1 MLFCSYLAAVR
12 ADDVPAAKSVARLLR
27 PPVIALSGKLLRL
40 CLPLMPGF
48 PVYYAV
54 FIRAPFSAAQ
64 AGAFGYFHFADHRK
78 LHTMMRTHYCGQL
91 NETLAD
97 QEITLCGWVHRRR
110 DHGGVIFLDIRDR
123 EGLAQVVF
131 DPDREETFALADSVR
146 SEYVVRIRG
155 KVRARPAG
163 AVNPNMASGA
173 IEVLG
178 YELEVLNQAETPPF
192 PLNEYSDV
200 GEETRLRYRFID
212 LRRPE
217 MAAKL
222 KLRSQITSS
231 IRRYLDENGF
241 LDVETPILTRATP
254 EGARD
259 YLVPSRTHPG
269 HFFALPQSPQL
280 FKQLLMVSG
289 FDRYYQIA
297 KCFRDEDLRADRQPE
312 FTQIDIETS
321 FLDEADI
328 MGLTEGMI
336 RQLFKQVLD
345 VDLGDFPHMTFEEAM
360 RRYGSDKPDLRNPLE
375 LVDVADQLAGVE
387 FKVFSGP
394 ANDPKGRVAALRV
407 PGGASMPRKQIDD
420 YTKFVGIYGAKGL
433 AYIKVNERAKGL
445 EGLQS
450 PIVKFIPEE
459 NLEVILDR
467 VGAVDGDLV
476 FFGADKAK
484 IVSEALG
491 ALRIKLGT
499 DLELLTSEW
508 APLWVVDFPM
518 FEENDDGSLSALH
531 HPFTAPKCSPE
542 ELQAE
547 PATALSRAYDM
558 VLNGTE
564 LGGGSI
570 RIHSKEMQQ
579 AVFNILGISAEEQ
592 QEKFGFLL
600 DALKFGAPPHGG
612 LAFGLDRLVMLVTGA
627 QSIREVIAFPKTQS
641 AACVMTQAP
650 GLVDQKALRELNIRL
665 REQAKVE

>member
-1 MLFCSYLAAVR
+1 
-12 ADDVPAAKSVARLLR
+12 
-27 PPVIALSGKLLRL
+27 
-40 CLPLMPGF
+40 
-48 PVYYAV
+48 
-54 FIRAPFSAAQ
+54 
-64 AGAFGYFHFADHRK
+64 
-78 LHTMMRTHYCGQL
+78 MMRSHYCGQL
-91 NETLAD
+91 NESLD
-97 QEITLCGWVHRRR
+97 GQEITLCGWVHRRR

-131 DPDREETFALADSVR
+131 DPDRADTFAKADRVR
-146 SEYVVRIRG
+146 SEYVVKITG
-155 KVRARPAG
+155 KVRLRPEGARNA
-163 AVNPNMASGA
+163 NMASGA

-192 PLNEYSDV
+192 PLDEYSDV

-222 KLRSQITSS
+222 KLRSRITSS

-269 HFFALPQSPQL
+269 SFFALPQSPQL
-280 FKQLLMVSG
+280 FKQLLMVAG

-321 FLDEADI
+321 FLDENDI
-328 MGLTEGMI
+328 MGITETMI
-336 RQLFKQVLD
+336 RNLFKEVLD
-345 VDLGDFPHMTFEEAM
+345 LEFGEFPHMTLAEAM
-360 RRYGSDKPDLRNPLE
+360 RRYGSDKPDLRIPLE
-375 LVDVADQLAGVE
+375 LVDVADQLKDVD

-407 PGGASMPRKQIDD
+407 PGGASMPRSKIDE
-420 YTKFVGIYGAKGL
+420 YTKFVGNYGAKGL
-433 AYIKVNERAKGL
+433 AYIKVNERAKGA

-450 PIVKFIPEE
+450 PIVKNIAEP
-459 NLEVILDR
+459 NLNVILDR
-467 VGAVDGDLV
+467 VGAVDGDIV

-484 IVSEALG
+484 VVCDALG
-491 ALRIKLGT
+491 ALRIRLGH
-499 DLELLTSEW
+499 DLNLLTCEW

-518 FEENDDGSLSALH
+518 FEENDDGSLTAMH
-531 HPFTAPKCSPE
+531 HPFTSPKCSPE
-542 ELQAE
+542 ELEAN
-547 PATALSRAYDM
+547 PAAALSRAYDM

-570 RIHSKEMQQ
+570 RIHDKAMQQ
-579 AVFNILGISAEEQ
+579 AVFRVLGISEDEQ

-612 LAFGLDRLVMLVTGA
+612 LAFGLDRLVMLMTGA
-627 QSIREVIAFPKTQS
+627 SSIREVIAFPKTQS

-650 GLVDQKALRELNIRL
+650 GVVDAKALRELNIRL
-665 REQAKVE
+665 REQPKAE